1 MISGLRVGGLRMSCL
16 RLPYAAEAPL
26 LRPSLQP
33 SGLRRRSRLFA
44 TSCSAAAPKGK
55 GERQK
60 VVVISGPTGAG
71 KSRLALELAKRL
83 NGEIVSADSVQVYRG
98 LDIGSAKPSF
108 SERQEVPH
116 HLVDILHPSEEY
128 SVGQFYEDA
137 RQITGEILSRGRVPV
152 VTGGTGL
159 YLRWFIYGKPDVPK
173 ASPEITSEVHSEL
186 ADLQRDG
193 DWDAAVQ
200 FVVNAGDP
208 GVQSLAANDWYRLR
222 RRLEILKS
230 SGAPPS
236 AFQVPYNSFREK
248 LESSETDASDIKS
261 STSELNESTP
271 KDLDY
276 DFICFFL
283 STQRLDLYRS
293 IDLRCEDMLLDDGL
307 LSEAKWLLDLGL
319 LPNSN
324 SATRAI
330 GYRQAMDFLLMA
342 REQGGWSSAKEFFSF
357 LSEFQKA
364 SRNFAKRQ
372 LTWFRNEPI
381 YQWIDASKPL
391 ENVLRFICDV
401 YGDKTGKLKVPRS
414 LCMEKDISNMKEV
427 RLLKSYRTK
436 NRHFISREDCNGILD
451 WVRTT
456 QGEATISIR

>member
-26 LRPSLQP
+26 LRPPFQP
-33 SGLRRRSRLFA
+33 FRLRRRSRLFA
-44 TSCSAAAPKGK
+44 TSCSAAAPRKK

-60 VVVISGPTGAG
+60 IVVISGPTGAG

-116 HLVDILHPSEEY
+116 HLVDILHPSE
-128 SVGQFYEDA
+128 
-137 RQITGEILSRGRVPV
+137 R
-152 VTGGTGL
+152 
-159 YLRWFIYGKPDVPK
+159 FIYGKPDVPK

-186 ADLQRDG
+186 ADLQRMVI
-193 DWDAAVQ
+193 WDAAVQ
-200 FVVNAGDP
+200 FVVKAGDP

-236 AFQVPYNSFREK
+236 AFQVPYNSFKEK
-248 LESSETDASDIKS
+248 LESSEIDASDIKS
-261 STSELNESTP
+261 STSELNESTS

-330 GYRQAMDFLLMA
+330 GYRQAMDYLLMA
-342 REQGGWSSAKEFFSF
+342 REQGGWSSSKEFFSF

-391 ENVLRFICDV
+391 ENVLRFICDI
-401 YGDKTGKLKVPRS
+401 YDDETGKLKVPRS
-414 LCMEKDISNMKEV
+414 LCMEKDISNLKEV
-427 RLLKSYRTK
+427 RQLKAYRTK

-451 WVRTT
+451 WVRRT